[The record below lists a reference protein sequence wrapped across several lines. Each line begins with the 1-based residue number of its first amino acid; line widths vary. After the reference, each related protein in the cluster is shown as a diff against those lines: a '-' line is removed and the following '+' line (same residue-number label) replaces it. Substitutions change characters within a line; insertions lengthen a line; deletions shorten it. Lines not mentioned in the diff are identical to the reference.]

1 MLNQRILCIP
11 QALTESFMTKFD
23 GKVLSLC
30 FVCAYSLNM
39 YIFKQR
45 NANH

>member
-23 GKVLSLC
+23 GKCYRYALCVLI
-30 FVCAYSLNM
+30 A
-39 YIFKQR
+39 
-45 NANH
+45 